1 MTDLFWPGAER
12 ADGILGDAA
21 FLSALVRVEDAW
33 LTVLVAHGVAPESA
47 RTSLAALIAD
57 GDASALA
64 AEAERDGNPVSALV
78 RLLRA
83 RAGTDAAR
91 WLHRGLTS
99 QDVLD
104 SALALCLRDAVAR
117 LEADLARQVRTLIAL
132 AEHHRDTP
140 MVARTLTQPAL
151 PSTFGL
157 RAARWL
163 SGVLDAADRVAA
175 LAPLPV
181 QAGGAA
187 GTLAAVAELAGSP
200 DSALAATA
208 DLAHALGLAASAPW
222 HTTRSVVTRTGDALV
237 ACCDAWGHIA
247 NDVATG
253 SRAEIG
259 ELADGSA
266 GGSSTMPHKANP
278 VLAVLVRS
286 AAMTAPALGGAL
298 HTASAASVDERSDG
312 AWHAEWATLRT
323 LTRRTVVAGSQTADL
338 LAGLRFDADRAAANL
353 AGAEGILSEQQ
364 TMAELTGRTA
374 GPEYLGATSAL
385 IDDVL
390 LRATHYLKGIG

>member
-1 MTDLFWPGAER
+1 MTDLFWPGADR
-12 ADGILGDAA
+12 AAKIFSDAA
-21 FLSALVRVEDAW
+21 LLDAMVRVEDAW
-33 LTVLVAHGVAPESA
+33 LTVLVDRGVAPEDAGATLTDLISSA
-47 RTSLAALIAD
+47 DVAAV
-57 GDASALA
+57 ASD
-64 AEAERDGNPVSALV
+64 AERDGNPVTALV

-83 RAGTDAAR
+83 RAGGNAGR

-104 SALALCLRDAVAR
+104 SAVMLCLRDGVTR
-117 LEADLARQVRTLIAL
+117 LAADIAQQVQTLSAI
-132 AEHHRDTP
+132 AEHYRETP
-140 MVARTLTQPAL
+140 MLARTLTQSAL

-163 SGVLDAADRVAA
+163 SGVLDAADHVSA

-187 GTLAAVAELAGSP
+187 GTMAAVVELTGSP
-200 DSALAATA
+200 ESALAATA
-208 DLAHALGLAASAPW
+208 DLAHALGLVSAAPW
-222 HTTRSVVTRTGDALV
+222 HTTRSVVTRAGDALV

-247 NDVATG
+247 NDVVTG
-253 SRAEIG
+253 NRAEIG

-278 VLAVLVRS
+278 VLAVLIRS

-298 HTASAASVDERSDG
+298 HTASAASIDERSDG
-312 AWHAEWATLRT
+312 GWHAEWATLRT
-323 LTRRTVVAGSQTADL
+323 LTRRAVVAGSQAADL
-338 LAGLRFDADRAAANL
+338 LSGLRFDAERAAANL
-353 AGAEGILSEQQ
+353 AGAPGVLSEQQ

-374 GPEYLGATSAL
+374 RSEYRGATDAL

>member
-1 MTDLFWPGAER
+1 MSDLFWPGSDRAAEVFS
-12 ADGILGDAA
+12 DAA
-21 FLSALVRVEDAW
+21 LLDAMVQVEDAW
-33 LTVLVAHGVAPESA
+33 LTVLVDRCVAPESA
-47 RTSLAALIAD
+47 RAALAGLVSAAD
-57 GDASALA
+57 VTALA
-64 AEAERDGNPVSALV
+64 SDAERDGNPVTALV

-83 RAGTDAAR
+83 RAGGEAAR

-104 SALALCLRDAVAR
+104 SALMLCLRDGMTR
-117 LEADLARQVRTLIAL
+117 LDTDLAEQVAVLSRL

-140 MVARTLTQPAL
+140 MLARTLTQSAL

-163 SGVLDAADRVAA
+163 SGVLDAVDQLSA

-187 GTLAAVAELAGSP
+187 GTLAAVVELTGSP

-208 DLAHALGLAASAPW
+208 ELAHALGLESSEPW
-222 HTTRSVVTRTGDALV
+222 HTTRSVVTRAGDALV

-247 NDVATG
+247 NDVVTG
-253 SRAEIG
+253 NRAEIG
-259 ELADGSA
+259 EFADGSA

-278 VLAVLVRS
+278 VLAVLIRS
-286 AAMTAPALGGAL
+286 AAMTAPSLGGAL
-298 HTASAASVDERSDG
+298 HTASAASIDERSDG
-312 AWHAEWATLRT
+312 AWHAEWSTLRT
-323 LTRRTVVAGSQTADL
+323 LIRRTVVAGSQTTDL
-338 LAGLRFDADRAAANL
+338 LAGLQFDAERAASNL
-353 AGAEGILSEQQ
+353 ADAAGILSEQQ

-374 GPEYLGATSAL
+374 RSEYTGATAAL
-385 IDDVL
+385 IDAVL
-390 LRATHYLKGIG
+390 QRATHYLKGIE